1 MSAQIPLILDGDPG
15 TDDLLAWMWVLA
27 LPQRAHVLGVTAVT
41 GNVPLDRTAGN
52 ALAFLDFIGAAADIP
67 VHAGARA
74 PLGRDAPPESDGA
87 FSESGLGEM
96 ALPPARRRLASHDAV
111 GWMAQTLR
119 SQPARTVTI
128 LATGPLTNLALLRQ
142 RAPDAY
148 ARIGRIVAM
157 GGSFG
162 PLPPNFVRRG
172 NVTPYAEF
180 NFWMDAAAAQSVLNG
195 GVPVLLAPADVTHQL
210 ISGPARMDAAR
221 ALPRHGREVAL
232 MLNAP
237 YHLDKPKFHTDGA
250 FLHDPT
256 AVAGLFYPDFFDSIR
271 AQTHIAQEGAGIGAG
286 LLLPDGAG
294 TVEVLVRVK
303 DTQAF
308 YDRLFADL
316 ARHYA

>member
-15 TDDLLAWMWVLA
+15 TDDLLAWMWVLS
-27 LPQRAHVLGVTAVT
+27 LPQRSRVLGITAVN
-41 GNVPLDRTAGN
+41 GNVTLDRTTAN
-52 ALAFLDFIGAAADIP
+52 ALSFLDHVRAPDIP
-67 VHAGARA
+67 VHAGAKA
-74 PLGRDAPPESDGA
+74 PLGKDAPPPGDGA
-87 FSESGLGEM
+87 FAESGLGELVL
-96 ALPPARRRLASHDAV
+96 APSARPAASPDAV

-119 SQPARTVTI
+119 SFPARTLTI
-128 LATGPLTNLALLRQ
+128 VATGPLTNLALLRIQ
-142 RAPDAY
+142 APDAY

-172 NVTPYAEF
+172 NVTPFAEF

-210 ISGPARMDAAR
+210 VSTPARLAAAR
-221 ALPRHGREVAL
+221 ALPRFGREVEL

-256 AVAGLFYPDFFDSIR
+256 AVAGLFYPDLFETVR
-271 AQTHIAQEGAGIGAG
+271 TQAHIVQEGTGVGAG

-294 TVEVLVRVK
+294 TVEVMVRVK
-303 DTQAF
+303 DTDAY
-308 YDRLFADL
+308 YDRLFGDL

>member
-1 MSAQIPLILDGDPG
+1 MMNAQLPLILDGDPG

-27 LPQRAHVLGVTAVT
+27 LPQRAKVLGISCVN
-41 GNVPLDRTAGN
+41 GNVTLDRTTAN
-52 ALAFLDFIGAAADIP
+52 ALAFLDHIGAGEIP

-74 PLGRDAPPESDGA
+74 PVGRDEPPAGDGA
-87 FSESGLGEM
+87 FAETGLGE
-96 ALPPARRRLASHDAV
+96 LVLAPSLRTAASSDAI

-119 SQPARTVTI
+119 GSPPRTITFV
-128 LATGPLTNLALLRQ
+128 ATGPLTNLALLRHQ
-142 RAPDAY
+142 APDAY
-148 ARIGRIVAM
+148 ARIARIVAM
-157 GGSFG
+157 GGSFA

-172 NVTPYAEF
+172 NVTPFAEF

-210 ISGPARMDAAR
+210 ISNPARMDAAR
-221 ALPRHGREVAL
+221 ALPRYGREVAL

-256 AVAGLFYPDFFDSIR
+256 AVAGLFYPELFETLR
-271 AQTHIAQEGAGIGAG
+271 AQTHIVQEGTGLGAG

-294 TVEVLVRVK
+294 TVEVMVRVK
-303 DTQAF
+303 DTNSF
-308 YDRLFADL
+308 YDRLFGDL
-316 ARHYA
+316 ARYYG